1 MNQQPVQLTQ
11 QGFDEMQE
19 ELQFLKNDKLPK
31 AIDRVAT
38 ARSFGDLSENAEY
51 HSAREDLAFIEGKVQ
66 ELEVLLTHAKVVT
79 KTPGKKKKDSV
90 DIGCKVTVKNGRK
103 QHVYHIV
110 GEWEANPLEQKISHQ
125 SPLGKALVGKTIGED
140 IEIEVPAGK
149 IKYSIIDI
157 A

>member
-1 MNQQPVQLTQ
+1 MRLENKILI
-11 QGFDEMQE
+11 GKKIKIIEA
-19 ELQFLKNDKLPK
+19 KNK
-31 AIDRVAT
+31 ALI
-38 ARSFGDLSENAEY
+38 G
-51 HSAREDLAFIEGKVQ
+51 IEGKVQ
-66 ELEVLLTHAKVVT
+66 ELEVLLSHAKVVT